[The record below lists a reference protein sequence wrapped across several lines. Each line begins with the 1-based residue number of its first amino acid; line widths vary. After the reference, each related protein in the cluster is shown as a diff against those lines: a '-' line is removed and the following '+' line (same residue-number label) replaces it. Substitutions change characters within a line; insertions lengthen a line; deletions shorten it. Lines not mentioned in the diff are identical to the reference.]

1 MPSLDQKYFS
11 TALDVLRNQ
20 NWPFSTFPGKK
31 SFCSAT
37 IFFVSKQRHYLGGIN
52 LLFGIISLAN
62 RNSGSDA
69 LGPLLFAQV
78 LGDQVAAH

>member
-1 MPSLDQKYFS
+1 MP
-11 TALDVLRNQ
+11 Q
-20 NWPFSTFPGKK
+20 N
-31 SFCSAT
+31 
-37 IFFVSKQRHYLGGIN
+37 FFVSKQRHYLSGKN